1 MESTLQLMAA
11 TEAATP
17 GIAES
22 LGIDWRLL
30 IVQSIAFLILL
41 GVLSKF
47 VYPVLSSMLD
57 KREATIREGIKAAQE
72 AEHKA
77 DAAKAEVDEM
87 LEHARKQARELL
99 ATAKSEA
106 ESVVETASV
115 SAAERT
121 DRMIAEAHA
130 QIEQDVASAQKA
142 LRDET
147 LNLVALATEKV
158 IGKTVTPDVDKKVI
172 ASAIKEVE

>member
-1 MESTLQLMAA
+1 MDSMLHLMAA
-11 TEAATP
+11 TEAASP

-41 GVLSKF
+41 FVLSKF

-57 KREATIREGIKAAQE
+57 KREATIREGIKAAEE
-72 AEHKA
+72 AGHKA

-87 LEHARKQARELL
+87 LEAARKQARELL

-106 ESVVETASV
+106 ESVVESANV

-121 DRMIAEAHA
+121 DRMISDAKS
-130 QIEQDVASAQKA
+130 QIEQDITSAKKA

-158 IGKTVTPDVDKKVI
+158 VGKAVTPDVDKKVI
-172 ASAIKEVE
+172 ASAIEEVK